1 MEELKKLRQRKIR
14 LRLRYLQTELQET
27 KLIYKNCL
35 EQFNKDFSEE
45 YFQNNPVDDLENQMS
60 SNDPYEKI
68 NSDVDDDTIKE
79 VYRKVAGKTHPD
91 KKDGDDK
98 MFKVANEAN
107 RNRDFGALLEMADE
121 LELDIKIDD
130 KMLNEMSKQCNG
142 LIQSVKNMKTTMA
155 WTWIHIEDD
164 NKQAF
169 KQYILSQLNT

>member
-1 MEELKKLRQRKIR
+1 
-14 LRLRYLQTELQET
+14 
-27 KLIYKNCL
+27 
-35 EQFNKDFSEE
+35 
-45 YFQNNPVDDLENQMS
+45 
-60 SNDPYEKI
+60 
-68 NSDVDDDTIKE
+68 
-79 VYRKVAGKTHPD
+79 
-91 KKDGDDK
+91 

-142 LIQSVKNMKTTMA
+142 LIQSVKKMKTTMA